1 MEKEYLIEKW
11 LSHELTELEQ
21 EAFNQLPDA
30 TFYTELVQEAQRF
43 KKPEKV
49 KALPFTA
56 LTDKLDKRKIKKS
69 SSLNNMLL
77 RIAAIIILGFGI
89 LYISLR
95 DTVTTVNTDFASKE
109 NILLPDHSKVTLN
122 ENSQLK
128 YNVSLWEKNR
138 QVNLKGEAFFEVA
151 KGEKFDVITSQG
163 TVQVLGTEFNV
174 NTRNNTIEVIC
185 YEGSVLVTSGIH
197 KIKLSPSEGVAISN
211 SVANRLYIPVSQ
223 PQWTQEMSVFNR
235 STIQEVIKE
244 LEQQYKTK
252 VSVSDIDTTLLF
264 TGVFKY
270 DNLDNALKSI
280 CDPLN
285 LAYTIKNNKVHI
297 KKINE

>member
-11 LSHELTELEQ
+11 LSNELTELEQ
-21 EAFNQLPDA
+21 NAFNQLPDA
-30 TFYTELVQEAQRF
+30 SFYTELVQEAQRF

-49 KALPFTA
+49 KALPFTT
-56 LTDKLDKRKIKKS
+56 LTEKLEKRKIKKLS
-69 SSLNNMLL
+69 HLNKTLL
-77 RIAAIIILGFGI
+77 RIAAILILGFGI

-95 DTVTTVNTDFASKE
+95 NYTTTVNTELASKE

-122 ENSQLK
+122 ESSQIK
-128 YNVSLWEKNR
+128 YNVSHWEKNR
-138 QVNLKGEAFFEVA
+138 EVTLTGEAFFEVA

-174 NTRNNTIEVIC
+174 KARNNMIEVIC

-197 KIKLSPSEGVAISN
+197 IIKLSPSEGVAISD
-211 SVANRLYIPVSQ
+211 SVANRFYIPVSK

-264 TGVFKY
+264 TGAFKY